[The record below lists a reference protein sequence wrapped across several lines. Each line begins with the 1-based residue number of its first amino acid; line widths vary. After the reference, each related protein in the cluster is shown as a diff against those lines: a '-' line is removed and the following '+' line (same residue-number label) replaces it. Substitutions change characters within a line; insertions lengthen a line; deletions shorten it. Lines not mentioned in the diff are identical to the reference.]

1 MTAEKSFT
9 LLQLQQSI
17 KRKMQEVG
25 QQGFWITAEIAEV
38 KYTNHC
44 YIELVQKEIAQN
56 NEIVA
61 KARATIWANQLFFIK
76 NSLGENWQQII
87 KQGAKILTKV
97 FINYHEVYGLNLV
110 ITEIDLSYILGELEL
125 QKQQT
130 INYLKDNQLIDKQQR
145 LTLPVVIQKIAVLSS
160 AEAAGYEDFIN
171 QLQQNTQGY
180 QFSIQLFNVAVQGD
194 KSITAISQTLHKLA
208 QKKQLK
214 YEYDVVVVIRGGG
227 SRLDLEAFN
236 ALEMAIEIANF
247 PIPVFTGIGHQ
258 KDQGVADLV
267 SFQSFKTPTAVA
279 DYILLYNINYEN
291 ECLNSYKN
299 ILNSSQNLLNTNLYR
314 LKTQKSNILQKIQY
328 LAASEKQQLKHKQ
341 RYIYQQVKSSLQNE
355 TKDLE
360 ILQKK
365 FTLSHPAK
373 ILAKGYS
380 ITLVNGKPISLTTS
394 VETGDVV
401 TTKTQFFSFESRV

>member
-1 MTAEKSFT
+1 MTTKSFT

-97 FINYHEVYGLNLV
+97 FINYHEIYGLNLV
-110 ITEIDLSYILGELEL
+110 ITEIDLSYTLGELEL

-130 INYLKDNQLIDKQQR
+130 INYLKDNLLIDKQQR

-171 QLQQNTQGY
+171 QLQQNIQGY
-180 QFSIQLFNVAVQGD
+180 HFSIQLFNVAVQGD
-194 KSITAISQTLHKLA
+194 KSSTEITQTLHKLA
-208 QKKQLK
+208 QKKQL
-214 YEYDVVVVIRGGG
+214 EYDVVVLIRGGG

-236 ALEMAIEIANF
+236 ALEMAIQIANF
-247 PIPVFTGIGHQ
+247 PIAVFTGIGHQ
-258 KDQGVADLV
+258 KDQSVADLV
-267 SFQSFKTPTAVA
+267 SFRSFKTPTAVA
-279 DYILLYNINYEN
+279 DYILQYNLSYEN
-291 ECLNSYKN
+291 ECLGSYKN
-299 ILNSSQNLLNTNLYR
+299 ILKHSQNLLNTNLYR
-314 LKTQKSNILQKIQY
+314 LKTQKLNILKKIQY
-328 LAASEKQQLKHKQ
+328 LVAARSQQLKHQQ
-341 RYIYQQVKSSLQNE
+341 RYLYQQAKSLLQHE

-365 FTLSHPAK
+365 FTLSHPK
-373 ILAKGYS
+373 NVLAKGYS
-380 ITLVNGKPISLTTS
+380 ITLLNGKPITATTS
-394 VETGDVV
+394 VAQGDVV
-401 TTKTQFFSFESRV
+401 TTQTQFISFESRV

>member
-1 MTAEKSFT
+1 MTTEKSFT

-25 QQGFWITAEIAEV
+25 QQGFWIIAEIAEV

-76 NSLGENWQQII
+76 NSLGANWHQII

-97 FINYHEVYGLNLV
+97 LINYHEVYGLNLV
-110 ITEIDLSYILGELEL
+110 ITEIDISYTLGELEL
-125 QKQQT
+125 QKQQS
-130 INYLKDNQLIDKQQR
+130 INYLKDNYLIDKQQS

-160 AEAAGYEDFIN
+160 AEAAGYEDFTN

-227 SRLDLEAFN
+227 SRLDLEVFN

-247 PIPVFTGIGHQ
+247 PIAVLTGIGHQ
-258 KDQGVADLV
+258 KDQSIADVV

-279 DYILLYNINYEN
+279 GYILQHNINYEN
-291 ECLNSYKN
+291 ECLNSYNN
-299 ILNSSQNLLNTNLYR
+299 ILHSSQNLLNTNLYR
-314 LKTQKSNILQKIQY
+314 LKTQKLNILQKIQY

-341 RYIYQQVKSSLQNE
+341 RYIYQKVKSSLQNE

-365 FTLSHPAK
+365 FTLSHPIS

-380 ITLVNGKPISLTTS
+380 ITLVNGKPITATTS
-394 VETGDVV
+394 VAQGDVV
-401 TTKTQFFSFESRV
+401 TTQTQFTSFESRV